1 LRSYI
6 RSISEN
12 RNELA
17 WGLID
22 QVLNSGV
29 NVLLSLAIGRLL
41 GPASLGTVTITFIV
55 HLVLLALQRALIVE
69 PLVPLLAVTPPS
81 QAKVLLRRGFGLVI
95 AYAVTAAL
103 LLYVLSTFGE
113 GPLTTGLGLLA
124 PWTGVLL
131 VHDYSRGMLFA
142 MQEPKIAAVADG
154 SWLVTM
160 LVLLAPILLD
170 GGDEWMFVAA
180 WASGAA
186 VGAVIGLRRL
196 RLLPLAS
203 SSTFGWWLKT
213 IWPVSKWF
221 VAEGAVLT
229 LGIQSI
235 FVLIGAT
242 IGPAGLG
249 GLRAMQTLFAPLT
262 LIFPAIALPAMP
274 LLTRALHASTQEG
287 RAFAVSL
294 SGLALTATVVYG
306 LVAWTVRS
314 QLIGFTYGPTF
325 TEYLHLILP
334 IGLGQVFL
342 ALGVGPQL
350 LLKARR
356 AGRSILLSRTIGVG
370 STMILSG
377 GGALHNLSLA
387 TWGMCCGSLLGSL
400 TSAQLARRDTLPT
413 KPQHDEIDAGA

>member
-1 LRSYI
+1 
-6 RSISEN
+6 
-12 RNELA
+12 
-17 WGLID
+17 
-22 QVLNSGV
+22 
-29 NVLLSLAIGRLL
+29 
-41 GPASLGTVTITFIV
+41 
-55 HLVLLALQRALIVE
+55 
-69 PLVPLLAVTPPS
+69 
-81 QAKVLLRRGFGLVI
+81 
-95 AYAVTAAL
+95 
-103 LLYVLSTFGE
+103 
-113 GPLTTGLGLLA
+113 
-124 PWTGVLL
+124 
-131 VHDYSRGMLFA
+131 
-142 MQEPKIAAVADG
+142 
-154 SWLVTM
+154 
-160 LVLLAPILLD
+160 
-170 GGDEWMFVAA
+170 
-180 WASGAA
+180 
-186 VGAVIGLRRL
+186 VIGLRRL

-400 TSAQLARRDTLPT
+400 TTAQLARRDTLPT